1 MPDLGDIVVHFQRVH
16 IFALAIGIIALLN
29 LFTIRRPTPKLL
41 SREKPLVSVL
51 VPARNEEHNIQ
62 KCLRSLF
69 VQDYPRLEILV
80 WDDCSTDR
88 TREIL
93 TAIQDERFRWTKGTP
108 PPPGWLGKSWACY
121 NLAQKA
127 RGEILIFTDADT
139 WHEPSSLSRLVEVM
153 YHEHL
158 DALSGVAREV
168 TVTWGEKLT
177 VPFMVWSVAAL
188 YPHLLSFFFPR
199 SRALAVGNGQLMAF
213 RRSTYW
219 AIDGHQGVRG
229 KVIED
234 MELARTLRLR
244 GYRYRFYNLTDLLSC
259 RMYHNF
265 REAFQGMVKSYFW
278 VFGGNIIFSSFV
290 WGWLLFYTLYPYY
303 LLLSHR
309 HHSLALLTIG
319 VNAFSWG
326 IVALF
331 YRVTPWVVLFNPAIL
346 LINVFIGWTSTVLT
360 RMKRVTWK
368 GRRILTASPP
378 PR

>member
-1 MPDLGDIVVHFQRVH
+1 MPDLGDIAVHFQRVH

-29 LFTIRRPTPKLL
+29 LFTIRRLTSKPL
-41 SREKPLVSVL
+41 SKEKPLVSVL
-51 VPARNEEHNIQ
+51 VPARNEEQNIQ
-62 KCLRSLF
+62 KCLRSLLA
-69 VQDYPRLEILV
+69 QDYPHLEILV

-93 TAIQDERFRWTKGTP
+93 ASIQDVRFRWMKGTE

-127 RGEILIFTDADT
+127 QGEILVFTDADT
-139 WHEPSSLSRLVEVM
+139 WHEPSSLSRVVEVM

-158 DALSGVAREV
+158 DALSGVAKEV

-177 VPFMVWSVAAL
+177 VPFMVWSIAAL
-188 YPHLLSFFFPR
+188 YPHVLSFLFPR

-213 RRSTYW
+213 HQSTYW
-219 AIDGHQGVRG
+219 AIDGHRGVRG
-229 KVIED
+229 RVIED
-234 MELARTLRLR
+234 MELARALRLR
-244 GYRYRFYNLTDLLSC
+244 GHRYRFYNLTDLVSC
-259 RMYHNF
+259 RMYRNF
-265 REAFQGMVKSYFW
+265 QEAFSGLVKSYFW

-303 LLLSHR
+303 LLLSNR
-309 HHSLALLTIG
+309 HHSLALLTVG

-326 IVALF
+326 IVARF
-331 YRVTPWVVLFNPAIL
+331 YRVTPWVVLFNPVIL
-346 LINVFIGWTSTVLT
+346 LINVFIGWTSTVFT